1 MTLGCLHALSA
12 LVELPLRVSFL
23 LSALARAALHL
34 PAVRRHRF
42 SCSRSLHTVAA
53 LERETEG
60 ASDRDGPTRCEGEAP
75 INGYT
80 SLYRRRDWRIPQKL
94 DGRR

>member
-42 SCSRSLHTVAA
+42 SCSRSLHTVGA
-53 LERETEG
+53 LER
-60 ASDRDGPTRCEGEAP
+60 
-75 INGYT
+75 
-80 SLYRRRDWRIPQKL
+80 
-94 DGRR
+94 